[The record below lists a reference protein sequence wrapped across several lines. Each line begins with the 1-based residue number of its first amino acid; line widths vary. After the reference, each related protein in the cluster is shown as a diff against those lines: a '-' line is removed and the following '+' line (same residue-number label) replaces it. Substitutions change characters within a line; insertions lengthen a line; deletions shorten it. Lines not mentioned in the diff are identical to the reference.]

1 MSSVTSYNASNKS
14 SNKNPIQLP
23 PHLAPTP
30 APLALSPHTIQIT
43 LQTQPDLDATL
54 LQSIANRLLQTIVN
68 CETDLAVPKK
78 AYEDRLHHLEQCVL
92 HYKDTY
98 NHAPN
103 GFVLNNGQ
111 VTNSHIPVGNG
122 LYQEVKWI

>member
-1 MSSVTSYNASNKS
+1 M
-14 SNKNPIQLP
+14 
-23 PHLAPTP
+23 
-30 APLALSPHTIQIT
+30 
-43 LQTQPDLDATL
+43 LQTQPNLDATL

-68 CETDLAVPKK
+68 CETNLAITKK
-78 AYEDRLHHLEQCVL
+78 AYEDCLHHLKQCVL

-98 NHAPN
+98 NHAPD

-111 VTNSHIPVGNG
+111 VTNFNIPVGNG